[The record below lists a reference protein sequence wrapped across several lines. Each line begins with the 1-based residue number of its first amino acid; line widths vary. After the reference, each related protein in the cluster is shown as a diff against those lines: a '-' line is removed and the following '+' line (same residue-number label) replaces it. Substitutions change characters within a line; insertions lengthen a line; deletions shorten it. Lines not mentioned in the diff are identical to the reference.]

1 MHCEIKLFIVM
12 RERLFIIILLFLS
25 CIFPA
30 YDPPEQYVFIQ
41 NTTDSAIYVYY
52 TCFDSLPKEPA
63 LKLFVK
69 EKGMD
74 KPIQSPEYRIN
85 AHSNGLVPLYSLK
98 VESEKSKDK
107 KLKLYFITE
116 KNIKEKKWDEI
127 YKNQLYEKK
136 IIISSEELKENTI
149 IAIYK

>member
-1 MHCEIKLFIVM
+1 MHCKIKLFIVM
-12 RERLFIIILLFLS
+12 RIRLFIIILLFSS
-25 CIFPA
+25 CV
-30 YDPPEQYVFIQ
+30 YDPLEQSIFIQ

-52 TCFDSLPKEPA
+52 TSSNSLPKEPA

-69 EKGMD
+69 EKAMD
-74 KPIQSPEYRIN
+74 LPIQSPEYRIN
-85 AHSNGLVPLYSLK
+85 AHSNGLIPLYLLK
-98 VESEKSKDK
+98 VESDKSKDK

-136 IIISSEELKENTI
+136 ITIVSEKLKKNTI

>member
-1 MHCEIKLFIVM
+1 M
-12 RERLFIIILLFLS
+12 RKRLFIILILLSSF
-25 CIFPA
+25 IFTS
-30 YDPPEQYVFIQ
+30 YDPPEQYVLIQ
-41 NTTDSAIYVYY
+41 NTTESAIYVYY
-52 TCFDSLPKEPA
+52 TSFDSLPKEPA

-136 IIISSEELKENTI
+136 IIIESEELKKDKI